1 MSSTGTKFGG
11 RDRGSGTRAVLG
23 TRRAVCLVALGALL
37 ASACGGDGSRPVAA
51 PTSTAAPDQAV
62 PADPEPPTT
71 TEAPADPEQPD
82 ATSEPPATTEAPL
95 ASEPLTTADAP
106 LASEPPATTVPP
118 RPQSPPYRAELPWGS
133 FLLADRTAHKLL
145 TLDETLSFVLS
156 VGATSDGGSG
166 PAMGE
171 GWARGAEEA
180 AARHGATIEARVV
193 GPWGDDPDAQ
203 AAEIDEL
210 VTAGE
215 VDCLAVEAPAGGELA
230 RVIDRAANS
239 GVPVFT
245 VGGDSP
251 GSKRFAFYGLDDR
264 GAGVHTG
271 RLVGRWAL
279 DGRILLRKGAV
290 LAADAADERS
300 RVLME
305 GFIDGIGEELPDLE
319 FVNGADTAAS
329 LGADPDAAYE
339 AAGEWIEAHPD
350 VDIIFLPDSSL
361 EQASSFIAARALY
374 GEVSTAG
381 FHMSDSVVNYVYEG
395 VVVAAMVAGLANQAA
410 AAADACGDFLLAG
423 AYDTG
428 RVAVDPTAVTEGNLE
443 ERDWTAP
450 ESR

>member
-1 MSSTGTKFGG
+1 
-11 RDRGSGTRAVLG
+11 L
-23 TRRAVCLVALGALL
+23 ALL
-37 ASACGGDGSRPVAA
+37 AAGCGGGDGEDATPPVAV
-51 PTSTAAPDQAV
+51 PSSTAAPDPEAAA
-62 PADPEPPTT
+62 PDPEPPAAD
-71 TEAPADPEQPD
+71 EAPPE
-82 ATSEPPATTEAPL
+82 SEPPDADDERPDPNEPGVTAAPIATESPPEA
-95 ASEPLTTADAP
+95 
-106 LASEPPATTVPP
+106 EPPAEPPASTVPP

-133 FLLADRTAHKLL
+133 FLLADRTANKLL
-145 TLDETLSFVLS
+145 TLNETLNFVLS

-171 GWARGAEEA
+171 GWTRGAEEA
-180 AARHGATIEARVV
+180 AARHGAAIEARVV

-210 VTAGE
+210 VVAGE
-215 VDCLAVEAPAGGELA
+215 VDCLAVEAPAGDELA

-245 VGGDSP
+245 VGADSP
-251 GSKRFAFYGLDDR
+251 GSKRFAFYGLDHRDA
-264 GAGVHTG
+264 GAHTG
-271 RLVGRWAL
+271 RVVGRWAL

-290 LAADAADERS
+290 LAADASDERS
-300 RVLME
+300 RLLME

-319 FVNGADTAAS
+319 FVNGPDTAES
-329 LGADPDAAYE
+329 LGADPDAAYL

-350 VDIIFLPDSSL
+350 VDIIFHPDPSL
-361 EQASSFIAARALY
+361 EDAARHIAVQALY

-395 VVVAAMVAGLANQAA
+395 VVVAAMVPGLANQAA
-410 AAADACGDFLLAG
+410 SAADACGDFLLAG

-428 RVAVDPTAVTEGNLE
+428 RVAVDPTAVTEDNLE

>member
-1 MSSTGTKFGG
+1 MSSTGTKLGG
-11 RDRGSGTRAVLG
+11 RGRGLGTRAALG
-23 TRRAVCLVALGALL
+23 ARRAVCLVALGALL
-37 ASACGGDGSRPVAA
+37 ASACGGGDGGAPQPVAA
-51 PTSTAAPDQAV
+51 PTSTAAPDQEVAT
-62 PADPEPPTT
+62 ATT
-71 TEAPADPEQPD
+71 
-82 ATSEPPATTEAPL
+82 EPPATTEAP
-95 ASEPLTTADAP
+95 ATTEPPATTEAP
-106 LASEPPATTVPP
+106 ATTEPPATTEAPATTEPPATTVPP
-118 RPQSPPYRAELPWGS
+118 RPQSPPYRAELEWGT
-133 FLLADRTAHKLL
+133 FLLADRTARKLL

-171 GWARGAEEA
+171 GWVRGAEEA
-180 AARHGATIEARVV
+180 AARHGAAIEARVV
-193 GPWGDDPDAQ
+193 GPWGDDLDAQ
-203 AAEIDEL
+203 AEEIDEL

-251 GSKRFAFYGLDDR
+251 GSRRFAFYGLDDR

-271 RLVGRWAL
+271 RLVGRWAV

-290 LAADAADERS
+290 LAADAADGRS

-305 GFIDGIGEELPDLE
+305 GFIDGVGEELPDLE

-339 AAGEWIEAHPD
+339 AAGEWIEANPD
-350 VDIIFLPDSSL
+350 VDIIFLPDPSL
-361 EQASSFIAARALY
+361 EQASRYIAAQALY

-428 RVAVDPTAVTEGNLE
+428 HVAVDPTGVTEANLE
-443 ERDWTAP
+443 EREWTAP

>member
-1 MSSTGTKFGG
+1 M
-11 RDRGSGTRAVLG
+11 
-23 TRRAVCLVALGALL
+23 
-37 ASACGGDGSRPVAA
+37 
-51 PTSTAAPDQAV
+51 
-62 PADPEPPTT
+62 
-71 TEAPADPEQPD
+71 
-82 ATSEPPATTEAPL
+82 
-95 ASEPLTTADAP
+95 
-106 LASEPPATTVPP
+106 
-118 RPQSPPYRAELPWGS
+118 
-133 FLLADRTAHKLL
+133 
-145 TLDETLSFVLS
+145 LS

-171 GWARGAEEA
+171 GWARGAEEV
-180 AARHGATIEARVV
+180 AARYGGAVEARVV

-215 VDCLAVEAPAGGELA
+215 VDCLAVEAAAGGELA

-245 VGGDSP
+245 VGADSP
-251 GSKRFAFYGLDDR
+251 DSKRFAFYGLDDR
-264 GAGVHTG
+264 DAGVHTG

-279 DGRILLRKGAV
+279 DGRILLRKAAV

-300 RVLME
+300 RLLME
-305 GFIDGIGEELPDLE
+305 GFVAGMGEELPDLE
-319 FVNGADTAAS
+319 FVNGPDTAAS
-329 LGADPDAAYE
+329 LGDDPEAAYE

-350 VDIIFLPDSSL
+350 VDIIFHPDPSL
-361 EQASSFIAARALY
+361 EQASRYIAVQALY

-381 FHMSDSVVNYVYEG
+381 FHLSGAVLNYVYEG
-395 VVVAAMVAGLANQAA
+395 VVVAAMVPGLANQAA

-428 RVAVDPTAVTEGNLE
+428 HVAVDPTAVTEANIE